1 MSEIKFD
8 LKGIGE
14 VIKTNTLKVPI
25 YQRSFAWSKKE
36 VSELFDDI
44 KVSINEDEYF
54 LGTIVLTKNKGESRL
69 EIIDGQQRISTIV
82 ILFAAL
88 KGYIDDPKGKESIQ
102 SDYLSRYD
110 LEAQENIPKLELN
123 MQDNEFYR
131 EFIVNEDEN
140 YPVKRDS
147 HKRIKSTFEE
157 SKNIISG
164 LLELNN
170 QDPHILY
177 DWKKFIDEKLKI
189 VLIIVPSNANAFTI
203 FETLNDRG
211 IELAQLDLLKNYLY
225 SKAGTRIKEA
235 QNFWIELT
243 SKIESAEDESLILT
257 YIKHYW
263 SSQHGFTREKNKE
276 LYISIKNE
284 IRNSTKSINLI
295 YNLKNDA
302 DLYIAILNHNN
313 LYWKDFDN
321 KCKEYIKTLNYFGL
335 EQYRPLLLSILK
347 KFEKDEVKKSLK
359 LIVSWLVRNLI
370 VGAMGGGTLEK
381 TYAGKAKDIFN
392 KKIKKAT
399 ELRESLKVLIP
410 QNKDFKEQFLLATV
424 SKHKLARYYLSAIE
438 NFHRGKENPELLVNM
453 DTDSVNLEHILP
465 QKPEDNWPNFTEED
479 IITYGIRIGNLTLM
493 KTKEN
498 NEFKSSKFSDKK
510 KKYKESDLWITNS
523 LGEHDDWTKEK
534 IAQRQ
539 EELSELA
546 VETWS
551 LKFD

>member
-1 MSEIKFD
+1 MSEIKFE

-25 YQRSFAWSKKE
+25 YQRSFSWSKKE
-36 VSELFDDI
+36 VGELFDDI
-44 KVSINEDEYF
+44 KASINEDEYF
-54 LGTIVLTKNKGESRL
+54 LGTIVLTKDKGDSKL
-69 EIIDGQQRISTIV
+69 DIIDGQQRISTIV
-82 ILFAAL
+82 IFFAAL
-88 KGYIDDPKGKESIQ
+88 KEFIDDDKGKESIQ
-102 SDYLSRYD
+102 IDYLSRYD
-110 LEAQENIPKLELN
+110 LEVQENIPKLELN
-123 MQDNEFYR
+123 MQDNEFYK
-131 EFIVNEDEN
+131 EFIVNEKES
-140 YPVKRDS
+140 YPTKRES
-147 HKRIKSTFEE
+147 HLRIKSTFDIAR
-157 SKNIISG
+157 NIISG
-164 LLELNN
+164 LLESNN

-177 DWKKFIDEKLKI
+177 DWKKFIDEKLKV

-211 IELAQLDLLKNYLY
+211 IELAQLDLVKNYLY
-225 SKAGTRIKEA
+225 SKAGTRIKDA
-235 QNFWIELT
+235 QNYWIELT

-276 LYISIKNE
+276 LYNRIKNE
-284 IRNSTKSINLI
+284 IRTSTQSITLI
-295 YNLKNDA
+295 NNLKNDA

-321 KCKEYIKTLNYFGL
+321 KCKEYIETLNYFGL

-347 KFEKDEVKKSLK
+347 KFNKEEVKKSLK

-370 VGAMGGGTLEK
+370 VGALGGGTLEK
-381 TYAGKAKDIFN
+381 TYADKAKDIFD

-410 QNKDFKEQFLLATV
+410 QDKNFKEQFLLATV
-424 SKHKLARYYLSAIE
+424 SKHKLARYYLSSIE
-438 NFHRGKENPELLVNM
+438 NFHRGEKNPELLVNM

-479 IITYGIRIGNLTLM
+479 IITYGRRIGNLTLM

-498 NEFKSSKFSDKK
+498 NDFKSSKFIDKK
-510 KKYKESDLWITNS
+510 KKYKESDFWITKS
-523 LGEHDDWTKEK
+523 LDEHDDWTKEK

-539 EELSELA
+539 KELSELA
-546 VETWS
+546 FETWS